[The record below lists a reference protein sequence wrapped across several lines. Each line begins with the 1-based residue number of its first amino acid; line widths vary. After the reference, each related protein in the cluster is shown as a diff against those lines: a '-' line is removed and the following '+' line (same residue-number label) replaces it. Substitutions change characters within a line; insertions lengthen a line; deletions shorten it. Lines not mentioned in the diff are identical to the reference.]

1 MRIQDIP
8 KEILDRI
15 KELRVHYCLIHKWP
29 NEPIN
34 LSYFN
39 KREVIRELY
48 GKDQSLESFVI
59 EVSIKN
65 EDIDFTLWP
74 T

>member
-1 MRIQDIP
+1 MKVQDIP
-8 KEILDRI
+8 KKIIDRI
-15 KELRVHYCLIHKWP
+15 KELRVNYCLINKCP
-29 NEPIN
+29 NGPIN
-34 LSYFN
+34 LSYFD

-48 GKDQSLESFVI
+48 GNDQSIESFVI

-65 EDIDFTLWP
+65 EDMDFTLWP

>member
-8 KEILDRI
+8 KEILDRV
-15 KELRVHYCLIHKWP
+15 KELGLTQCLIHKWP

-39 KREVIRELY
+39 KREVIREFY
-48 GKDQSLESFVI
+48 GKGQSLESFVI

-65 EDIDFTLWP
+65 EKKDFTLWP

>member
-1 MRIQDIP
+1 MKTKNIP
-8 KEILDRI
+8 KKILDRI
-15 KELRVHYCLIHKWP
+15 KELRISYCLINICP

-34 LSYFN
+34 LSYFDN
-39 KREVIRELY
+39 REVIRELY
-48 GKDQSLESFVI
+48 GNDQSLESFVI

-65 EDIDFTLWP
+65 EDMDFTLWP

>member
-1 MRIQDIP
+1 MRVQDIP

-15 KELRVHYCLIHKWP
+15 KELRVAYCLIHKWP

>member
-1 MRIQDIP
+1 MKIQKIP

-15 KELRVHYCLIHKWP
+15 KELRISYCLINICP

-34 LSYFN
+34 LSYFDN
-39 KREVIRELY
+39 REVIRELY
-48 GKDQSLESFVI
+48 GSDQSLESFVI

-65 EDIDFTLWP
+65 EVMDFTLWP

>member
-1 MRIQDIP
+1 LKNQDIP
-8 KEILDRI
+8 KEIIDRI
-15 KELRVHYCLIHKWP
+15 KELGLAYCLIHKWP

-34 LSYFN
+34 LSYFSKN
-39 KREVIRELY
+39 EVIRELY
-48 GKDQSLESFVI
+48 GKDQSLKSFVI
-59 EVSIKN
+59 EVSVKN